1 MNTQGYQNILVALFL
16 SDNARKVF
24 NNIMKLP
31 VAIKFLLSGLMAP
44 DEAEAALRK
53 EQTSLYGG
61 QAVIE
66 GVMMKGPERTVVACR
81 KPDGKIVKKVLR
93 EGVDEKKKNFW
104 YKTPFLRGLLI
115 LVDSMSLG
123 YKALMYSGQVA
134 DPDESPRNPFIESI
148 AMILGLLIA
157 LLLFKFLPILITKGI
172 FMLFGID
179 FDRETMP
186 IGISVFFS
194 LIEGIIKAGILVGY
208 MLSIRFLKE
217 IRRVFQYHGSEH
229 KTINAYEAGSDL
241 SIDDIEKYPTFHPRC
256 GTSFL
261 FSIVLFSLL
270 VAMTFPLITMWLTG
284 NPNLAFT
291 NYAVRFGL
299 HILFLPMIASI
310 GYEFIRFTARFDDK
324 HPFIKILTWPG
335 KLLQKVTALE
345 PDRDMLEVAC
355 TSLHLAMGT
364 IPADQVPDWTPG
376 RAENSEDT
384 ESEGD
389 LNPEPD

>member
-1 MNTQGYQNILVALFL
+1 MNNQSYQDNLVALFIG
-16 SDNARKVF
+16 DNARKVF

-31 VAIKFLLSGLMAP
+31 VAINFLLSGLMAT
-44 DEAEAALRK
+44 DEAAHRK

-81 KPDGKIVKKVLR
+81 TPDGKIVKKILR
-93 EGVDEKKKNFW
+93 EGVDERKKNFW

-134 DPDESPRNPFIESI
+134 DPDESPRNPFVESI
-148 AMILGLLIA
+148 AMILGLVIA
-157 LLLFKFLPILITKGI
+157 LVLFKFLPILITKGI
-172 FMLFGID
+172 FMLFGIE
-179 FDRETMP
+179 FNRETMA
-186 IGISVFFS
+186 IGTSVLFS
-194 LIEGIIKAGILVGY
+194 LIEGIAKVGILVGY
-208 MLSIRFLKE
+208 MVSIRLLKE

-241 SIDDIEKYPTFHPRC
+241 NIDDIEKYPTFHPRC

-270 VAMTFPLITMWLTG
+270 VAMTFPLITNWLFG

-291 NYAVRFGL
+291 NYGVRFGL

-310 GYEFIRFTARFDDK
+310 GYEFIRFTARFDVK
-324 HPFIKILTWPG
+324 HPFIRILTWPG

-355 TSLHLAMGT
+355 TSMHLAMGT
-364 IPADQVPDWTPG
+364 IPVDQVPDWTPG
-376 RAENSEDT
+376 AENGEESGSEKNA
-384 ESEGD
+384 D

>member
-1 MNTQGYQNILVALFL
+1 MNNQSYQDILVALFL
-16 SDNARKVF
+16 GDNARNLF
-24 NNIMKLP
+24 NNKMKLP
-31 VAIKFLLSGLMAP
+31 VAINFLLSGLMAT
-44 DEAEAALRK
+44 DEDEAALRK

-148 AMILGLLIA
+148 AMILGLLVA
-157 LLLFKFLPILITKGI
+157 LVLFKFLPILITKGI

-194 LIEGIIKAGILVGY
+194 LMEGIVKAGILVGY
-208 MLSIRFLKE
+208 MVSIRLLKE

-270 VAMTFPLITMWLTG
+270 IAMLFPLITNWLFG

-299 HILFLPMIASI
+299 HILFLPLIASI
-310 GYEFIRFTARFDDK
+310 GYEFIRFTARFDTR

-355 TSLHLAMGT
+355 TSIHLAMGT
-364 IPADQVPDWTPG
+364 IPVDQVPDWTPG
-376 RAENSEDT
+376 QAENGEES
-384 ESEGD
+384 ESEGNAD
-389 LNPEPD
+389 L